1 MAPTTAPLIPYV
13 AINKFLF
20 FPLYPNLLATNLP
33 LYEPATAPTIP
44 PTSTPT
50 KTAVLT
56 KKCPLGST

>member
-44 PTSTPT
+44 PTPTPT

>member
-33 LYEPATAPTIP
+33 LYEPATAPTFPSVPI
-44 PTSTPT
+44 
-50 KTAVLT
+50 KF
-56 KKCPLGST
+56 CEF